1 MLSHVYLPYTLIA
14 LLNLFDFSHDEDIQ
28 EYTKT
33 IINIIM
39 IQIFTGCSSSG
50 VCNLTATMRSNKNF
64 RTRIDNHN
72 INQLI
77 LLCMGISPDKMI
89 PTALGDTLATTK
101 WRPIDRNIASAIKF
115 RGFHSR
121 MANHSFANIENIYER
136 CVLEVNSLDSTCS
149 LQQDDLLPFYW
160 SAGLITH
167 PSFMQKTLRF
177 QRRHK
182 LLNNVHLWWLRYTIL
197 QWIVLSSPKIST
209 GQMYVDAHLN
219 VFKGNHG
226 LVLSSFERF
235 NAGRAGFQQLPWL
248 ANINGVGCW
257 TQSGNKNSVAEFSML
272 HTHQPNVI
280 QRGGAL
286 IAIYAAPDD
295 LTSMLCT
302 MLFDRSIRLIL
313 PPRSSFDEAR
323 YVIKSDRLSNA
334 KGEKRGAKK
343 MNFED
348 IAQDSTCNTIYSLFS
363 VFQLHN
369 LIVYS
374 FTFIIIS

>member
-1 MLSHVYLPYTLIA
+1 MDGA
-14 LLNLFDFSHDEDIQ
+14 
-28 EYTKT
+28 
-33 IINIIM
+33 
-39 IQIFTGCSSSG
+39 TGSG
-50 VCNLTATMRSNKNF
+50 
-64 RTRIDNHN
+64 H
-72 INQLI
+72 Q
-77 LLCMGISPDKMI
+77 G
-89 PTALGDTLATTK
+89 
-101 WRPIDRNIASAIKF
+101 
-115 RGFHSR
+115 H
-121 MANHSFANIENIYER
+121 E
-136 CVLEVNSLDSTCS
+136 
-149 LQQDDLLPFYW
+149 
-160 SAGLITH
+160 
-167 PSFMQKTLRF
+167 
-177 QRRHK
+177 
-182 LLNNVHLWWLRYTIL
+182 
-197 QWIVLSSPKIST
+197 
-209 GQMYVDAHLN
+209 
-219 VFKGNHG
+219 
-226 LVLSSFERF
+226 FERF